1 LLNDHLNAAHARW
14 RDGILAHHIV
24 DVRHVPGKLNIIADG
39 LSRQWEGQPRDA
51 GLQDGSKWTVS
62 EDWEANSGLVND
74 ILCTTEITNENTFS
88 RLLQRFVNE
97 PVFQQVIESLAQ
109 IDSTKPLRDQKR
121 AQHQAQQYLI
131 EDEKLWRLWG
141 GTSARARSRLECIT
155 KEEATNLARE
165 QHERGGH
172 WGRDAIKI
180 ALTDKVYSPGLDAS
194 IMDAIS
200 ECAKCKNFGN
210 QHLHSLL
217 EPITRRHPFELL
229 VGDYLT
235 LPKAQGY
242 HTLGVYLDTFSQHVW
257 VFKYKSAGTAR
268 TTTNSLGQIFSNF
281 IAPETFMSDG
291 GRHFHNT
298 EVKEFCERWSC
309 KTHIVA
315 AYSPWI
321 NGLVEGTNKI
331 LLHVLKRLCAPNL
344 GEDDYAEISWETL
357 PNNWPKHLD
366 EAVTALNYR
375 ILPALK
381 FSPKEL
387 LIGR

>member
-1 LLNDHLNAAHARW
+1 M
-14 RDGILAHHIV
+14 
-24 DVRHVPGKLNIIADG
+24 
-39 LSRQWEGQPRDA
+39 
-51 GLQDGSKWTVS
+51 
-62 EDWEANSGLVND
+62 
-74 ILCTTEITNENTFS
+74 
-88 RLLQRFVNE
+88 
-97 PVFQQVIESLAQ
+97 
-109 IDSTKPLRDQKR
+109 
-121 AQHQAQQYLI
+121 
-131 EDEKLWRLWG
+131 
-141 GTSARARSRLECIT
+141 
-155 KEEATNLARE
+155 NLAKE

-180 ALTDKVYSPGLDAS
+180 ALTDIVYSPGLDAS

-217 EPITRRHPFELL
+217 EPITCRHPFELL

-281 IAPETFMSDG
+281 ITPETFMSDG

-321 NGLVEGTNKI
+321 NGLIEGTNKI

-344 GEDDYAEISWETL
+344 GEDNYAEISWETL

-375 ILPALK
+375 ILPVLK

-387 LIGR
+387 LIGRVVNTPRTDIIESTSVLRQADVNIHMAYVAQQQLDGYDATIHHAIKRKATFDKRVLARSPREVIFDEGQLAQFFHSNLHNTLEARQKLLPKWSVPYRIKERLRNSYRLETLEGEPMAGEFHARHLRTFIPRNSTKLAEEQR